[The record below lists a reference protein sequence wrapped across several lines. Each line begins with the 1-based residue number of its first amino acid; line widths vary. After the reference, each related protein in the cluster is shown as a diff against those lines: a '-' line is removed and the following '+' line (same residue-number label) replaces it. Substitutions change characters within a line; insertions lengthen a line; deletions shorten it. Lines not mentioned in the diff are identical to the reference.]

1 MSEENVA
8 TVVGVFE
15 AVNARDFPAVMNA
28 YADDITLAIHAD
40 VGVIE
45 VSASGKQAVGDWF
58 GDWFRQFADDYK
70 FEIEEARGSGDRVFL
85 VATHLGTGRVSGVR
99 VTQRTAYVYKLHD
112 SKIQTIEV
120 WVDREAALA
129 ESGFPEQ
136 GDGAGE

>member
-45 VSASGKQAVGDWF
+45 MSASGKQAVGDWF
-58 GDWFRQFADDYK
+58 GDWFRQFADDYR

-85 VATHLGTGRVSGVR
+85 VATHHGTGRSSGAPVE
-99 VTQRTAYVYKLHD
+99 QRTAYAYTLRDGKVCRV
-112 SKIQTIEV
+112 EV
-120 WVDREAALA
+120 WTDRASALKAAGLR
-129 ESGFPEQ
+129 E
-136 GDGAGE
+136 